1 LKLDGRR
8 WWVTGS
14 LAGEQ
19 VQLLRIDQRI
29 LIFFCNTLVRELD
42 RAGRGSTMV
51 EPWPATRK
59 V

>member
-1 LKLDGRR
+1 
-8 WWVTGS
+8 VTGS

-42 RAGRGSTMV
+42 LAGQGSTMV
-51 EPWPATRK
+51 EPRPATRK